1 MKSQIPNDWSCF
13 RDKTQEIE
21 PGPTNETLRPC
32 LFQINFS
39 CLIFSFHRG
48 WESWFHKYSWL
59 VSRPELGL
67 IYSTASGHF
76 LPCAFILS
84 VENSTEMLFFQ
95 ISTKAMLSPLQS
107 EGPSAVDLSGRS
119 FAFWKASSREILQ
132 SAAND
137 SLLSPS
143 HHHQHRLLT
152 DISLS
157 INIWHLSLYLFPS
170 SLIIIWKNS
179 FCHLRFLVD
188 HSSAAAAVVAD
199 GGNCLPSLLTPT
211 SDASQISG

>member
-1 MKSQIPNDWSCF
+1 MIGLALGTKHRRLSLGQLTRPSGHVCF
-13 RDKTQEIE
+13 RSTFRVSFSHSTEVESHDF
-21 PGPTNETLRPC
+21 TNTPDLSLVR
-32 LFQINFS
+32 NWD
-39 CLIFSFHRG
+39 SFTA
-48 WESWFHKYSWL
+48 L
-59 VSRPELGL
+59 C
-67 IYSTASGHF
+67 TASGHF

-95 ISTKAMLSPLQS
+95 ISTKSTLLSSPLQS

-157 INIWHLSLYLFPS
+157 INIWHLSLFPS